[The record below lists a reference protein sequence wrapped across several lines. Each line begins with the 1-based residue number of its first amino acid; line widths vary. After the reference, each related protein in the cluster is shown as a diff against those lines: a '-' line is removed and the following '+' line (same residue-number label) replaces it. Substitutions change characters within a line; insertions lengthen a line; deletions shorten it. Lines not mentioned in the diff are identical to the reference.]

1 MENLMKITFNQRI
14 ELGKLYGMNIPDF
27 EKYEKVFVLL
37 QGREPQ
43 EADLKGWTEYLWN
56 TAVSF
61 SYWMKQERLLR
72 TEPISIKQSAPGQ
85 TKYSVTDTIYA
96 LAKKYSVKPEEVL
109 NWDYEKVFN
118 ILLTDLENYKR
129 ELNISECN

>member
-61 SYWMKQERLLR
+61 SYWMKQETLLR
-72 TEPISIKQSAPGQ
+72 SESTINKQSVPGQ
-85 TKYSVTDTIYA
+85 KEYSVTDTINA